1 MKKLTLIFFI
11 MSCSF
16 LGQAQKHKES
26 DYYLIKIY
34 HCSNSAQIHE
44 AEAYAGKQ
52 LIPFLHSMGAGPVG
66 IFKPINNDTLSDK
79 KLIVWIP
86 LKELETLEKIE
97 QKFAGISPFGN
108 DSMVNADSSRQ
119 GVYYNRIETILT
131 AAFKNQ
137 PHFKAKASF
146 TKSADNI
153 YEYRSY
159 ESASEN
165 LHLRKVH
172 MFNEGGEINIFE
184 RLHFNA
190 LFYSRVIVGSRMPN
204 LIYMTRFAD
213 KADRDAHWNQFGKD
227 PEWKRI
233 SSLPDYKNSVSKQDI
248 YLLSASEYSEL

>member
-1 MKKLTLIFFI
+1 MKKLILILFLQSFQFI
-11 MSCSF
+11 SH
-16 LGQAQKHKES
+16 AQKHKAS

-34 HCSNSAQIHE
+34 HCSNIAQIDE
-44 AEAYAGKQ
+44 AEVYTGKK
-52 LIPFLHSMGAGPVG
+52 LIPFLHSFGVGPVG

-86 LKELETLEKIE
+86 LRELETLEKIE
-97 QKFAGISPFGN
+97 QKFASISPFGN
-108 DSMVNADSSRQ
+108 DSLVNADSSRQ
-119 GVYYNRIETILT
+119 ALYYSRIETILT

-137 PHFKAKASF
+137 PHFTAKASF

-172 MFNEGGEINIFE
+172 MFNEGGEIKIFE

-213 KADRDAHWNQFGKD
+213 KTNRDAHWNQFGKD

-248 YLLSASEYSEL
+248 YLLSASVYSEL

>member
-1 MKKLTLIFFI
+1 MKKLILIFI
-11 MSCSF
+11 LMSCSF
-16 LGQAQKHKES
+16 NSKAQKHRS
-26 DYYLIKIY
+26 NDYYLIKIY
-34 HCSNSAQIHE
+34 HCSNSTQIDE
-44 AEAYAGKQ
+44 VEAYTGKQ
-52 LIPFLHSMGAGPVG
+52 LIPFLHNLGIGPVG

-86 LKELETLEKIE
+86 LKELEILEKIE
-97 QKFAGISPFGN
+97 QKIAGISPFGN
-108 DSMVNADSSRQ
+108 DSLVNADSSRQ

-233 SSLPDYKNSVSKQDI
+233 SFLPDYKNSVSKQDI

>member
-1 MKKLTLIFFI
+1 MKKLILIFFL

-16 LGQAQKHKES
+16 NSQAQKHRS
-26 DYYLIKIY
+26 NDYYLIKIY
-34 HCSNSAQIHE
+34 HCSNSTQIDE
-44 AEAYAGKQ
+44 VEAYTGKQ
-52 LIPFLHSMGAGPVG
+52 LIPFLHNLGIGPVG
-66 IFKPINNDTLSDK
+66 IFKQINNDTLPDK

-86 LKELETLEKIE
+86 LRKLENLEKME
-97 QKFAGISPFGN
+97 RKFAGISPFGN
-108 DSMVNADSSRQ
+108 DSLVNADSSRQ
-119 GVYYNRIETILT
+119 GLMYSRIETILT
-131 AAFKNQ
+131 AAFKDK
-137 PHFKAKASF
+137 PHFSVKAGLS
-146 TKSADNI
+146 KSADNI

-172 MFNEGGEINIFE
+172 MFNEGGEIRIFE

-213 KADRDAHWNQFGKD
+213 KADRDAHWSQFGKD

-248 YLLSASEYSEL
+248 YLLNASVYSEL